1 MRCAT
6 CGEFLDAGTAR
17 CPTCGAA
24 RNDAWSGGGD
34 GSPVRGADLPRCPR
48 CGYRGDGVAYFSR
61 PGHVGLLIG
70 VSVFTYG
77 LGGLAYWLARRNHR
91 ICPSC
96 GLGWEY
102 SGAGRQITSGGSYDS
117 GSDALPAELP
127 SGGTKR
133 RLLGSAM
140 VLLASFLIMMGIL
153 EVEAAAVV
161 VGSVFGA
168 AGSGTFFWGWK
179 ALQERRQAITTGM
192 QRKILRLAEQRRGS
206 LTVTEVSANLNLSMQ
221 AAEKLLISMDDGFRV
236 RSDITDEG
244 VIVYEFPEVLHRQQ
258 LGRGDGES
266 RG

>member
-1 MRCAT
+1 M
-6 CGEFLDAGTAR
+6 EAGITR

-24 RNDAWSGGGD
+24 QSDAWGGGTD
-34 GSPVRGADLPRCPR
+34 NVVTRGANMPRCPR

-61 PGHVGLLIG
+61 AGHIGLLIG

-77 LGGLAYWLARRNHR
+77 LGGLAYWLARRKHR
-91 ICPSC
+91 ICPNC

-102 SGAGRQITSGGSYDS
+102 SGAGRQITSGGAYDDNS
-117 GSDALPAELP
+117 SRVPAELP

-140 VLLASFLIMMGIL
+140 VLFASFLIMMGIL
-153 EVEAAAVV
+153 EVEMAAVV

-192 QRKILRLAEQRRGS
+192 QRQILQLAEQRRGS

-221 AAEKLLISMDDGFRV
+221 AAEKLLVSMDDGFRV

-244 VIVYEFPEVLHRQQ
+244 VIVYEFPEVLHRIQ
-258 LGRGDGES
+258 LGRGDPEN
-266 RG
+266 RA

>member
-1 MRCAT
+1 M
-6 CGEFLDAGTAR
+6 EAGTTR

-24 RNDAWSGGGD
+24 RSDAWGGR
-34 GSPVRGADLPRCPR
+34 SADVVPRSADTARCPR

-61 PGHVGLLIG
+61 AGHVGLLIG

-102 SGAGRQITSGGSYDS
+102 SASGRQLPAGSAYD
-117 GSDALPAELP
+117 DASSSVPAELP

-133 RLLGSAM
+133 RVLGSAL
-140 VLLASFLIMMGIL
+140 VLLASFLIMIGIL
-153 EVEAAAVV
+153 EVEMAAVV

-192 QRKILRLAEQRRGS
+192 QRKILQLAEQRRGS
-206 LTVTEVSANLNLSMQ
+206 LTVTEVAANLNLSMQ
-221 AAEKLLISMDDGFRV
+221 AAEKLLVSMDDGFRV

-244 VIVYEFPEVLHRQQ
+244 VIVYEFPEVLHRIQ
-258 LGRGDGES
+258 LGRGDGEN
-266 RG
+266 RA